1 MDPHVIIPRHG
12 DSFSLM
18 DGLPELDSTNCHQGQ
33 PLEAI
38 TTLHV
43 IRGEVFYKQTSIA
56 TSRGQTLR
64 RGFYIDDVIGL
75 LGSLVVGA
83 WRNIGR

>member
-1 MDPHVIIPRHG
+1 MDPHVTIPRHG
-12 DSFSLM
+12 NSFSLM

-43 IRGEVFYKQTSIA
+43 IRGEVFLQA
-56 TSRGQTLR
+56 DQH
-64 RGFYIDDVIGL
+64 
-75 LGSLVVGA
+75 
-83 WRNIGR
+83 RNQQRTNAQKRILYR